1 MEQHLSHRAFVHW
14 QAVQIQV
21 DNERCFAQL
30 VSEQSDK
37 MRIKY
42 CMRHIVQPY
51 FFGEGG
57 GRLILK
63 RANYVG
69 KT

>member
-1 MEQHLSHRAFVHW
+1 MEQHLSQRAFVHW

-51 FFGEGG
+51 FFWGG
-57 GRLILK
+57 
-63 RANYVG
+63 
-69 KT
+69 